1 MDSSFGLRHSFV
13 IGYFDIR
20 HCLWNSPMSDSST
33 SIDDQLPPVKV
44 LSKLQ
49 RRVLGVLIEKGIT
62 TPEYYPLTLKALT
75 TGCNQKNNRSPLSE
89 YSEDD
94 VSRAVDQLRELG
106 LAAVVHTETGRTE
119 RYRHYARKR
128 FPFNEAQLA
137 IMTELWLRGRQ
148 SVGDLRTRASR
159 MHDIPTLEQLRD
171 ELKTLQAQGY
181 IQTNGPL
188 EARGVEVD
196 HNFYRS
202 DESKTLVID
211 SRLLTNDEDEDES
224 STGSGLFR
232 KDASMPLE
240 RFSHSADPHAT
251 PSEQRIAAL
260 EQTLAAEQSANR
272 ELRERLKT
280 AEQALSQLSDR
291 FESLRRELGANV

>member
-1 MDSSFGLRHSFV
+1 
-13 IGYFDIR
+13 
-20 HCLWNSPMSDSST
+20 MSDVNMPT
-33 SIDDQLPPVKV
+33 EDQVPPVKV
-44 LSKLQ
+44 LSKSQ

-94 VSRAVDQLRELG
+94 VLRAVDQLRELG
-106 LAAVVHTETGRTE
+106 LAAVVHTESGRSE

-171 ELKTLQAQGY
+171 ELKSLQAAGY
-181 IQTNGPL
+181 IQANGPL
-188 EARGVEVD
+188 EVRGIEVD
-196 HNFYRS
+196 HNFYKP
-202 DESKTLVID
+202 DEGKTLAAGDFASPREEADHAPRSTPTASVPD
-211 SRLLTNDEDEDES
+211 S
-224 STGSGLFR
+224 
-232 KDASMPLE
+232 
-240 RFSHSADPHAT
+240 
-251 PSEQRIAAL
+251 RIAAL
-260 EQTLAAEQSANR
+260 EQSVAD
-272 ELRERLKT
+272 
-280 AEQALSQLSDR
+280 LSTQLSKLAER
-291 FESLRRELGANV
+291 FEALRRELGASV

>member
-1 MDSSFGLRHSFV
+1 
-13 IGYFDIR
+13 
-20 HCLWNSPMSDSST
+20 MSDVSLPP
-33 SIDDQLPPVKV
+33 DDQIPPVKV
-44 LSKLQ
+44 LSKSQ

-75 TGCNQKNNRSPLSE
+75 TGCNQKNNRSPLTE

-106 LAAVVHTETGRTE
+106 LAAVVHTESGRSE
-119 RYRHYARKR
+119 RFRHYVRKR

-171 ELKTLQAQGY
+171 ELKSLQAQGY
-181 IQTNGPL
+181 IQANGPL
-188 EARGVEVD
+188 DVRGVEVD
-196 HNFYRS
+196 HNFYKP
-202 DESKTLVID
+202 DEGKTLAAGNFASASD
-211 SRLLTNDEDEDES
+211 DD
-224 STGSGLFR
+224 TGFGLFHKNAEVPLDR
-232 KDASMPLE
+232 VVRAPSAADA
-240 RFSHSADPHAT
+240 
-251 PSEQRIAAL
+251 RIAAL
-260 EQTLAAEQSANR
+260 EQSVAELTTRLQAAEQS
-272 ELRERLKT
+272 
-280 AEQALSQLSDR
+280 LSQLSDR